1 MPSRWHL
8 LLGVRPQHIQM
19 QQVHGA
25 LSHFFSHRDD
35 GATDFALC
43 PPEDGPEGS
52 TRMEVRLLSDRREVV
67 DRLIDG
73 LDAANGRGGLYLGE
87 RGQQRKVRLLPPTGA
102 VSMGA
107 LSLMEAVSWSELRAG
122 AKPVASFG
130 MSFQSPTFFRRGSRQ
145 MVFPLPSSVLNSLR
159 RQWLAHAPH
168 LTPDDL
174 SDRAELLA
182 TRFSGE
188 TVTVVLDRARWTGFV
203 GEVDYLMGGASSADQ
218 QTLGCLLSS
227 ARFTGV
233 GSMVA
238 YGFGVV
244 DVAA

>member
-1 MPSRWHL
+1 
-8 LLGVRPQHIQM
+8 M

-52 TRMEVRLLSDRREVV
+52 TRIEVRLLSDRREVV

-73 LDAANGRGGLYLGE
+73 LDAANGRGGLFLGE
-87 RGQQRKVRLLPPTGA
+87 RDRQRKVRLLPPTGA

-107 LSLMEAVSWSELRAG
+107 LSLMEAVSWSELRTGAG
-122 AKPVASFG
+122 SVSAFR

-159 RQWLAHAPH
+159 RQWVAHAPQLVPH
-168 LTPDDL
+168 EL
-174 SDRAELLA
+174 SDTSELLA
-182 TRFSGE
+182 TQFSGQ

-203 GEVDYLMGGASSADQ
+203 GEVDYVLGGRSVADERVV
-218 QTLGCLLSS
+218 GCLLSA

-244 DVAA
+244 DVTG

>member
-8 LLGVRPQHIQM
+8 LLGVRPQHVQM

-73 LDAANGRGGLYLGE
+73 LDAANGRGGLFLGE
-87 RGQQRKVRLLPPTGA
+87 RDRQRKVRLLPPTGA

-107 LSLMEAVSWSELRAG
+107 LSLMEAVSWPELRAG
-122 AKPVASFG
+122 AKSAASFG

-159 RQWLAHAPH
+159 RQWVAHAPQLAPGE
-168 LTPDDL
+168 LTE
-174 SDRAELLA
+174 RADVLA
-182 TRFSGE
+182 TGFRGE

-203 GEVDYLMGGASSADQ
+203 GDVDYRLGSGSEADEHIV
-218 QTLGCLLSS
+218 GCLLSA

-244 DVAA
+244 DVNL